1 MSRLRLRFLF
11 DPSRQDATTPLQ
23 GSERLADVRVICAIG
38 RSGQLGLGGGMPW
51 EGRPERAFVEDV
63 ERFFEI
69 TRGHVLI
76 AGPKTV
82 ASFPDFAHD
91 ERTIVAIRSHEVPEE
106 VLSRFAGRVVYI
118 GGGPSVWTIGT
129 SALHGLVQVVGSS
142 TVNS

>member
-1 MSRLRLRFLF
+1 M
-11 DPSRQDATTPLQ
+11 
-23 GSERLADVRVICAIG
+23 ADVRVICAIG
-38 RSGQLGLGGGMPW
+38 RSGQLGLDGGMPW

-106 VLSRFAGRVVYI
+106 VLSRFAGRVVYV
-118 GGGPSVWTIGT
+118 GGGPSVWTAYARFVRHWDINTLPYDGEADT
-129 SALHGLVQVVGSS
+129 WFDPAWLLAGGSARQA
-142 TVNS
+142 